1 MKEYRLLIVITL
13 LLLFSFSANN
23 LYGQASSRQENYWS
37 IGASLNAFKYYGDLA
52 PLPKRISSDIQF
64 IRPNIGVEVSKKLSP
79 RFSFRGAF
87 AYGRLRGDDFESADP
102 ELRESV
108 GRYGRNL
115 HFRND
120 IFELS
125 AVMMYEFLPSRGRF
139 YRRRYV
145 SPYVFAGIAGFYHN
159 PKAKVAESFNGPEAG
174 EWVALRPLRTEGQ
187 GLTRQSAVNPAGDP
201 EFGTSYAK
209 QYSLIQA
216 AVPVGVGVK
225 FRISDRLDLGAEI
238 GFRILFFDHID
249 DVGGRYAD
257 SRDLQSDLAR
267 AMANRSTETVAAVSG
282 DARTFPPILGNASG
296 LFGINY
302 GNGEYDVSTIP
313 GFTRLVD
320 GGLRGDI
327 RGNTPQDNDMYVV
340 TGLHLNYIL
349 TSKRYPRYKRRF

>member
-1 MKEYRLLIVITL
+1 MKEYRLFAIIA
-13 LLLFSFSANN
+13 LFLVFSSSQVF
-23 LYGQASSRQENYWS
+23 GQASSRQENYWS
-37 IGASLNAFKYYGDLA
+37 IGASLNAFNYYGDLA
-52 PLPKRISSDIQF
+52 PLPKNISSDIRF
-64 IRPNIGVEVSKKLSP
+64 TRPNFGIEVSKKLGP
-79 RFSFRGAF
+79 RFSLRGAF

-120 IFELS
+120 VFELS
-125 AVMMYEFLPSRGRF
+125 TVVMYEFLPSRGRF

-159 PKAKVAESFNGPEAG
+159 PKGKVPEDYNGPEAG

-187 GLTRQSAVNPAGDP
+187 GLTRQGAGSVANDP
-201 EFGTSYAK
+201 QFGTSYAK

-257 SRDLQSDLAR
+257 MRDLPEGLAR
-267 AMANRSTETVAAVSG
+267 VMANRSGELTHAISG
-282 DARTFPPILGNASG
+282 DTRQFPAILGARVNT
-296 LFGINY
+296 FGIDF
-302 GNGEYDVSTIP
+302 GNGEYDIESLP
-313 GFTRLVD
+313 GLSRVVD
-320 GGLRGDI
+320 GGLRGQK
-327 RGNTPQDNDMYVV
+327 RGNTPEDNDMYVV